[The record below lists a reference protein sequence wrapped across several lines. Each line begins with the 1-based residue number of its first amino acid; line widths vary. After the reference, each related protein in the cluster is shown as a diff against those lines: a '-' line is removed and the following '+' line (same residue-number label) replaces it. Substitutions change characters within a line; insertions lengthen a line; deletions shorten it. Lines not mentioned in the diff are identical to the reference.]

1 MCDKPFQASEGS
13 FQETFNLHISPVGTG
28 EAVVGKELSETK
40 KWLLT
45 VNRKTGIVE
54 TEAAGFT
61 AAFQDGTNDVNDILI
76 IRGISD
82 KANEG
87 KNDDWRQAASN
98 NAVLVLK
105 KFIED
110 ILINHL

>member
-1 MCDKPFQASEGS
+1 ME
-13 FQETFNLHISPVGTG
+13 I
-28 EAVVGKELSETK
+28 
-40 KWLLT
+40 
-45 VNRKTGIVE
+45 
-54 TEAAGFT
+54 EAAGFT
-61 AAFQDGTNDVNDILI
+61 AAFQDGTNSVNDILI
-76 IRGISD
+76 IREISD

-110 ILINHL
+110 ILVNHL

>member
-1 MCDKPFQASEGS
+1 M
-13 FQETFNLHISPVGTG
+13 
-28 EAVVGKELSETK
+28 
-40 KWLLT
+40 
-45 VNRKTGIVE
+45 
-54 TEAAGFT
+54 
-61 AAFQDGTNDVNDILI
+61 DVNDILI

-82 KANEG
+82 KADEG

-110 ILINHL
+110 ILVNHL

>member
-1 MCDKPFQASEGS
+1 M
-13 FQETFNLHISPVGTG
+13 HISPVGTG
-28 EAVVGKELSETK
+28 EAVIGKDLSEIK

-61 AAFQDGTNDVNDILI
+61 AAFQDGTNNVNDILI

-82 KANEG
+82 KANKE

-110 ILINHL
+110 ILVNHL